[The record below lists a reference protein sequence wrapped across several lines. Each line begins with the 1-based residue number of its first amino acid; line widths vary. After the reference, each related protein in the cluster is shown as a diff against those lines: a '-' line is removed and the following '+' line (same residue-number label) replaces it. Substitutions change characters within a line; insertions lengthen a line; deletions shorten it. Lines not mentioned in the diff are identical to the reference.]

1 VGALAIFVGLRANR
15 LQRARRS
22 WDAIMLASWRTTRG
36 SGRREVRIY
45 EDLLRFVGTHSA
57 LVSDRITLF
66 NVVDPDLPAEP
77 PVDQRMRLRAKFE
90 ALASDAVRDAFDEWF
105 KAVSDFFLSSPKT
118 LRNARGR
125 SELEEMRDR
134 GRRCRISAELDRR
147 TCSGRTN
154 DAPRRRTQRD

>member
-1 VGALAIFVGLRANR
+1 MAHDAR
-15 LQRARRS
+15 LWEARS
-22 WDAIMLASWRTTRG
+22 
-36 SGRREVRIY
+36 RIS
-45 EDLLRFVGTHSA
+45 EDLLRFVGTYSA

-118 LRNARGR
+118 LRDARGR

-134 GRRCRISAELDRR
+134 GRRVESLQNSIGELVRAELTTPRDVAPSGTDAGSLGGPLRLGRR
-147 TCSGRTN
+147 
-154 DAPRRRTQRD
+154 